1 MIRDKSQFN
10 PKGQLRMSS
19 EDFRQGIIIVLS
31 AIGLFLVVNH
41 VFYLGF
47 LGALELENSY
57 SYFLMAIFLS
67 MVFLIYPLR
76 KGAKRKEGILFWL
89 DFSAFLIMVGI
100 CIYFG
105 LCGYDILMKGW
116 GACAAGFAPRHMI
129 VLSVILWAAIIET
142 TRRTG
147 GLVLVVVVTII
158 SLYPLI
164 AECMPGPLKGAGFS
178 FSSTI
183 AYHIMSPDSALGV
196 PMKVVGELLVGYL
209 IFGTTLV
216 ITGGGDFFIKLAM
229 ALLGQYRGGVAKVAI
244 LASSFFGTLSGSAVA
259 NVVTTGSI
267 TIPMM
272 KKAGYEPHFAGAV
285 EACASNGGQIM
296 PPVMGAVAFVM
307 AAMLNISY
315 FEVAAGA
322 AVPALLY
329 YFGIFIQVDGRAVYK
344 GLAGVPR
351 SELPPLKQ
359 TLKEGWFYLIAL
371 VFLIILLFYRLES
384 QAPFYVSIWLLLVA
398 NIRRE
403 TRFNLKKIK
412 EFFTNVGEMISQL
425 VPLLAAVG
433 MIIGSLAM
441 TGISHALPS
450 ELLHL
455 AGDNLPLML
464 FVTALACFI
473 LGMGMTP
480 IAVYIFTAIILAPAL
495 VEMGLNEFAVH
506 MFLLYNGLL
515 AFITPPVCIAVYPA
529 ATLAGAPFM
538 KVGWASVRLG
548 AVLFI
553 IPFFFILEPALLLR
567 GSLLRILYTI
577 GTASIGVFLLASA
590 IEGYLIG
597 IGKLKTDGRTSP
609 VIRYLYYLLRMGMLM
624 GGFLITMPGFR
635 TDLIGLLIAIAVITT
650 LIVLKRMIR
659 RADFSAQPEAAIRP
673 SQFKT

>member
-10 PKGQLRMSS
+10 PKGQLRISS
-19 EDFRQGIIIVLS
+19 ENFRQGIIIILS

-67 MVFLIYPLR
+67 MVFLIHPLQ
-76 KGAKRKEGILFWL
+76 KGAKREGSILFWL
-89 DFSAFLIMVGI
+89 DFFGFLIIVGI
-100 CIYFG
+100 CIYLG
-105 LCGYDILMKGW
+105 LNGYNILMKGW
-116 GACAAGFAPRHMI
+116 GACAPGFAPEHMI
-129 VLSVILWAAIIET
+129 VLSVILWVAIIET

-147 GLVLVVVVTII
+147 GLVLVVIVTAI

-164 AECMPGPLKGAGFS
+164 AENMPGPLKGAGFS
-178 FSSTI
+178 FNSTI
-183 AYHIMSPDSALGV
+183 AYHIMSPDSALGI
-196 PMKVVGELLVGYL
+196 PMRVVGELLVGYL
-209 IFGTTLV
+209 VFGSTLV

-229 ALLGQYRGGVAKVAI
+229 GLLGQYRGGIAKVAI

-285 EACASNGGQIM
+285 EACASNGGPIM

-315 FEVAAGA
+315 FEVALGA
-322 AVPALLY
+322 LVPALLY
-329 YFGIFIQVDGRAVYK
+329 YFGIFIQVDGRAVHK
-344 GLAGVPR
+344 GLMGIPR

-403 TRFNLKKIK
+403 TRFNLNKIG
-412 EFFTNVGEMISQL
+412 EFLNNIAEMISQL

-480 IAVYIFTAIILAPAL
+480 IAVYIFTAVILAPAL
-495 VEMGLNEFAVH
+495 VEMRLNEFAVH

-529 ATLAGAPFM
+529 AAIAGANFM
-538 KVGWASVRLG
+538 KVGWAAVRLG

-553 IPFFFILEPALLLR
+553 IPFFFILEPALLFR
-567 GSLLRILYTI
+567 GSPLRILYTI
-577 GTASIGVFLLASA
+577 GTASIGVFLLASS

-597 IGKLKTDGRTSP
+597 IGKLRAFGGTSH
-609 VIRYLYYLLRMGMLM
+609 VIRYLYYLLRIGMFM
-624 GGFLITMPGFR
+624 GGFLIAMPGLR
-635 TDLIGLLIAIAVITT
+635 TDLIGLIITICVIII

-659 RADFSAQPEAAIRP
+659 RAGLSSHSEGFTPP
-673 SQFKT
+673 PQFKT

>member
-1 MIRDKSQFN
+1 MIQNKSQSTA
-10 PKGQLRMSS
+10 KGQLRISP
-19 EDFRQGIIIVLS
+19 EEFRRGIIIVLS
-31 AIGLFLVVNH
+31 AIGLFLVVDH

-47 LGALELENSY
+47 LGSLELENSY

-67 MVFLIYPLR
+67 MVFLIHPLQ
-76 KGAKRKEGILFWL
+76 KGAKREGSILFWL
-89 DFSAFLIMVGI
+89 DFFAFLIMVGI

-105 LCGYDILMKGW
+105 LNGYDILMKGW
-116 GACAAGFAPRHMI
+116 GACAPGFAPDHMI

-147 GLVLVVVVTII
+147 GGVLVVIVTAI

-164 AECMPGPLKGAGFS
+164 AENMPGPLKGAGFS
-178 FSSTI
+178 FNSTI
-183 AYHIMSPDSALGV
+183 AYHIMSPDSALGI
-196 PMKVVGELLVGYL
+196 PMRVVGELLVGYL
-209 IFGTTLV
+209 IFGSTLV

-229 ALLGQYRGGVAKVAI
+229 GLLGQYRGGIAKVAI

-315 FEVAAGA
+315 FEVALGA
-322 AVPALLY
+322 VVPALLY

-344 GLAGVPR
+344 GLLGIPR
-351 SELPPLKQ
+351 TELPSLKQ
-359 TLKEGWFYLIAL
+359 TLKEGWFYLISL
-371 VFLIILLFYRLES
+371 VILIVFLYYRMES
-384 QAPFYVSIWLLLVA
+384 QAPFYVSLWLLLVA
-398 NIRRE
+398 NIRRK
-403 TRFNLKKIK
+403 TRFNLGKLK
-412 EFFTNVGEMISQL
+412 EFFNNVAEMISQL

-455 AGDNLPLML
+455 AGHNLPLML
-464 FVTALACFI
+464 FLTALSCFI

-480 IAVYIFTAIILAPAL
+480 IAVYIFTAVILAPAL
-495 VEMGLNEFAVH
+495 VELGLNEFAVH

-529 ATLAGAPFM
+529 AAIAGANFM
-538 KVGWASVRLG
+538 KVGWAAVRLG

-567 GSLLRILYTI
+567 GSPLKVLYTI
-577 GTASIGVFLLASA
+577 GTASIGVFILASA
-590 IEGYLIG
+590 IEGYFMGL
-597 IGKLKTDGRTSP
+597 GKLKAIGEVSHVR
-609 VIRYLYYLLRMGMLM
+609 RYLSYLLRVGMLM
-624 GGFLITMPGFR
+624 GGFLITMPGLR
-635 TDLIGLLIAIAVITT
+635 TDLIGLLVTVSAVA
-650 LIVLKRMIR
+650 LQIVLKRTAQ
-659 RADFSAQPEAAIRP
+659 RAHLFPQPETTHPTIP
-673 SQFKT
+673 V